1 MKGDAYEYQIQ
12 TAAPA
17 PPAGA
22 PAEPVRLRGDHRQ
35 QIDLEDG
42 EYAIEVELVGGSGK
56 AGVNSPTLMT
66 VKDAQAYATL
76 IWSSSNYDYMIVDG
90 TKYLPTTLEP
100 GSTFEIPIAG
110 LDEEIAVTGDTTAM
124 SKPHEIDY
132 VLVFD
137 SATLQEAP

>member
-1 MKGDAYEYQIQ
+1 MNIKSRLLPLLLLPVLLLSLSACGD
-12 TAAPA
+12 TT
-17 PPAGA
+17 
-22 PAEPVRLRGDHRQ
+22 DSTS
-35 QIDLEDG
+35 LEDG
-42 EYAIEVELVGGSGK
+42 TYTAEVSLSGGSGR
-56 AGVNSPTLMT
+56 ATVQSPAVLT
-66 VKDAQAYATL
+66 VEHGAITAA
-76 IWSSSNYDYMIVDG
+76 IVWSSSNYDYMIVDG